1 MDISAAAGRGGRQGR
16 PHEDLAPSL
25 ENRSRE
31 PSQPNDHVVG
41 GGMLRGSAKSRAQ
54 ELWMLGCGG
63 KYTLMLSGVRCLVQ
77 DGFAPPSTHHC
88 GGDQPP
94 PPPRRCSRS
103 VDEDA
108 LDSEGRANLIGFR
121 RGEGAWGRL
130 HRGGVELTIRGGH
143 MNDSH
148 SQRGAR
154 SSSRPR
160 GRVVLQPEECQSVGG
175 LPDKLG
181 LLLGREHGR
190 TRARPLARANDHTKS
205 PNFERHDNFCCFKID
220 PMFVP

>member
-25 ENRSRE
+25 EKESPE

-41 GGMLRGSAKSRAQ
+41 GGMLRGSAKSRAK

-63 KYTLMLSGVRCLVQ
+63 KYTLMLGGVRCLVQ
-77 DGFAPPSTHHC
+77 DGFAPRSTHHC

-154 SSSRPR
+154 SRPR
-160 GRVVLQPEECQSVGG
+160 GRVVCSQKSARVWEGCPTTSGYS
-175 LPDKLG
+175 LG
-181 LLLGREHGR
+181 ANTGARGRDR
-190 TRARPLARANDHTKS
+190 SRARMITRKATHFDPRAN
-205 PNFERHDNFCCFKID
+205 FKNR
-220 PMFVP
+220 PMFVL